1 MKPSNFAR
9 HRLQAPLNL
18 TALRAVTRAVCATA
32 LGVLLVAAEAH
43 ALPNDREQPVK
54 VSADKLEANRSKNLS
69 VYSGNVV
76 ISQGSLQ
83 IRADRVEVH
92 GNAKG
97 EINKVV
103 ATGAPAHFQQQVEE
117 STSPVKARAKRIE
130 FLVSSDA
137 LKLTGEALVDRD
149 GNTLSAERIDY
160 DLNSEQMQAQGQSE
174 KKRVEMIWKPEAQS
188 PQTPVEPQAADNGQ

>member
-1 MKPSNFAR
+1 MKPVDLTRTLPSRALLR
-9 HRLQAPLNL
+9 TLCAAALSSALLL
-18 TALRAVTRAVCATA
+18 TAKVQ
-32 LGVLLVAAEAH
+32 
-43 ALPNDREQPVK
+43 ALPDDRQQPVK

-97 EINKVV
+97 EINKVI
-103 ATGAPAHFQQQVEE
+103 ATGKPAHFQQQMED
-117 STSPVKARAKRIE
+117 STSPVKARAQRIE
-130 FLVSSDA
+130 FLVGNDA
-137 LKLTGEALVDRD
+137 LQLTGEAFVDRD

-174 KKRVEMIWKPEAQS
+174 KERVEMIWKPEAKS
-188 PQTPVEPQAADNGQ
+188 TDNGQ

>member
-1 MKPSNFAR
+1 MNPVDLRS
-9 HRLQAPLNL
+9 APLSATIRL
-18 TALRAVTRAVCATA
+18 LCAAFTATF
-32 LGVLLVAAEAH
+32 LLASQAN

-92 GNAKG
+92 GNTKG
-97 EINKVV
+97 EINRVI
-103 ATGAPAHFQQQVEE
+103 ATGTPAHFQQQVEE
-117 STSPVKARAKRIE
+117 STNPVKARAKRIE

-137 LKLTGEALVDRD
+137 LQLSGEAFVDRD
-149 GNTLSAERIDY
+149 GNTLSAERINY
-160 DLNSEQMQAQGQSE
+160 DLKSEQMQAQGQSE
-174 KKRVEMIWKPEAQS
+174 KKRVEMIWKPESKPESQ
-188 PQTPVEPQAADNGQ
+188 PVENGQ

>member
-1 MKPSNFAR
+1 MKPNDSTRRPARSIFRAAGATFLATLLFAANT
-9 HRLQAPLNL
+9 L
-18 TALRAVTRAVCATA
+18 
-32 LGVLLVAAEAH
+32 

-92 GNAKG
+92 GNTKG

-103 ATGAPAHFQQQVEE
+103 ATGKPAHFQQQVEE
-117 STSPVKARAKRIE
+117 STTPVKARAKRIE

-137 LKLTGEALVDRD
+137 LQLTGEAFVDRD

-174 KKRVEMIWKPEAQS
+174 QKRVEMIWKPESKPAQND
-188 PQTPVEPQAADNGQ
+188 Q

>member
-1 MKPSNFAR
+1 MNSVDAPRRLAAVALAAIFALTG
-9 HRLQAPLNL
+9 LQAL
-18 TALRAVTRAVCATA
+18 
-32 LGVLLVAAEAH
+32 
-43 ALPNDREQPVK
+43 ALPGDREQPVK
-54 VSADKLEANRSKNLS
+54 VSADNLKANRSKNLS

-92 GNAKG
+92 GNSKG

-103 ATGAPAHFQQQVEE
+103 ATGTPAHFQQQVKE

-137 LKLTGEALVDRD
+137 LELTGEAFVDRD

-160 DLNSEQMQAQGQSE
+160 DLGSEQMQAQGQSE
-174 KKRVEMIWKPEAQS
+174 KKRVEMIWKPESQPESETA
-188 PQTPVEPQAADNGQ
+188 PQPDSQ

>member
-1 MKPSNFAR
+1 MNPVDLR
-9 HRLQAPLNL
+9 RVRLP
-18 TALRAVTRAVCATA
+18 ATA
-32 LGVLLVAAEAH
+32 SVLCAAVAAALLLAPQVH

-54 VSADKLEANRSKNLS
+54 VSADKLEANRNKNLS

-137 LKLTGEALVDRD
+137 LQLSGEAFVDRD

-160 DLNSEQMQAQGQSE
+160 DLKSEQMQAQGQSE
-174 KKRVEMIWKPEAQS
+174 KERVEMIWKPEAKS
-188 PQTPVEPQAADNGQ
+188 ESKPAENGQ

>member
-1 MKPSNFAR
+1 MKPNEFAR
-9 HRLQAPLNL
+9 HRPTI
-18 TALRAVTRAVCATA
+18 TAKSRALWGTVLATLILATNA
-32 LGVLLVAAEAH
+32 L

-76 ISQGSLQ
+76 IRQGSLQ

-92 GNAKG
+92 GSAKG
-97 EINKVV
+97 EISKVV
-103 ATGAPAHFQQQVEE
+103 ATGTPAHFQQQVEE
-117 STSPVKARAKRIE
+117 STSPVKARARRIE

-137 LKLTGEALVDRD
+137 LQLTGEAFVDRD

-174 KKRVEMIWKPEAQS
+174 KKRVEMIWKPESKPA
-188 PQTPVEPQAADNGQ
+188 EDGQ

>member
-1 MKPSNFAR
+1 MKPAEQT
-9 HRLQAPLNL
+9 RLILA
-18 TALRAVTRAVCATA
+18 ALLAS
-32 LGVLLVAAEAH
+32 LLFSINTQ

-92 GNAKG
+92 GNAQG

-103 ATGAPAHFQQQVEE
+103 ATGKPAHFQQQVEE
-117 STSPVKARAKRIE
+117 STNPVKANAQRIE
-130 FLVSSDA
+130 FLVGNDS
-137 LKLTGEALVDRD
+137 LQLTGEAHVDRD

-160 DLNSEQMQAQGQSE
+160 DLKSEQMKAQGRSNQE
-174 KKRVEMIWKPEAQS
+174 RVEMIWKPEAKPAENS
-188 PQTPVEPQAADNGQ
+188 GNGDNQQ